1 MPSMGNITVK
11 KADGTTDI
19 VWTAA
24 APSAGDSVPAVWRS
38 NTVSNVMGHR
48 PKASLLVRDN
58 AAKTGRVFQGA
69 VMYPHTFTDS
79 GSGKITLL
87 ATTPIRFEGTLPAG
101 VPLAELKEAIY
112 QAGNLF
118 VSALM
123 RAALEEQYA
132 PT

>member
-1 MPSMGNITVK
+1 MPSMANITVK

-24 APSAGDSVPAVWRS
+24 VPSAGDSSAAVWRS
-38 NTVSNVMGHR
+38 NTVSTIMGHR
-48 PKASLLVRDN
+48 PKLSLLLRDN
-58 AAKTGRVFQGA
+58 ANKNGRVFKGE
-69 VMYPHTFTDS
+69 VTFPHTFTDT
-79 GSGKITLL
+79 GSGKVSLV
-87 ATTPIRFEGTLPAG
+87 ATTPIRWEGTLPAG
-101 VPLAELKEAIY
+101 VPLSELKEAIY

-118 VSALM
+118 VSALL